1 VAFDVRVGIS
11 GGLSALAITA
21 CVGLSAAV
29 AVGGP
34 GRAQPAYATPS
45 GFYQKV
51 AQAQVPSTEAVFVG
65 DDYTAGTEGLLSAD
79 TFAALTCE
87 RLRWVCNVDAESGT
101 GYVSNG
107 HTIKVT
113 HSPYLDRLPYTARTY
128 AADVVVV
135 SGGRNDGATG
145 RGQQAIGAYLRAV
158 RRAFPQAKVV
168 ALGPFWD
175 NADPPLWLTR
185 QRGWV
190 QDAAESSG
198 ACYVD
203 TDGWLKPTLI
213 AEGTIQPTAD
223 GQSAIAARLVG
234 ELKKTDDC
242 GG

>member
-1 VAFDVRVGIS
+1 VRVGIS
-11 GGLSALAITA
+11 GGLSAVAITA

-51 AQAQVPSTEAVFVG
+51 AQAEVPSIEAVFVG

-79 TFAALTCE
+79 TFAGLTCE

-113 HSPYLDRLPYTARTY
+113 HSPYLDRLPHTAKTY

-135 SGGRNDGATG
+135 SGGRNDGATR
-145 RGQQAIGAYLRAV
+145 RGGVAIGAYFRAV
-158 RRAFPQAKVV
+158 RRAYPQAKVV
-168 ALGPFWD
+168 ALGAFWD
-175 NADPPLWLTR
+175 DAEPPAWLTR
-185 QRGWV
+185 QRARV
-190 QDAAESSG
+190 RAAAISSG
-198 ACYVD
+198 ACYVE
-203 TDGWLKPTLI
+203 TDSWLKPSLI

-223 GQSAIAARLVG
+223 GQNAIADRLVG
-234 ELKKTDDC
+234 ELKNPDGC
-242 GG
+242 RG